1 MDYFLNSLI
10 SGILTGLFYCLISYG
25 FSLTYRVS
33 HIINFAHGGFVLTG
47 GYISWFLWNNY
58 KINPLYSIILILPL
72 NNILA
77 ILLFIPTV
85 KFKNHR
91 ETLSLILTLGMALLM
106 QGIIILIFGADYRV
120 MDASQ
125 FLNPIEIGQFNVPG
139 ERALASSASIIIL
152 TLSFLIYKFTYTGK
166 VLRAVSMERT
176 GAQLS
181 GVNISSLEMLIFVI
195 SAAVAGCSG
204 ILVPMLHYI
213 NPHMVIEFT
222 VLSLIVS
229 LPVESDEGLFLAG
242 LLLGISQALIISYL
256 GIQWREL
263 FIYSTL
269 LFIII
274 LKTRSLWQGFRFSFS

>member
-1 MDYFLNSLI
+1 MDYFLNSLL

-47 GYISWFLWNNY
+47 AYISWFLWINY
-58 KINPLYSIILILPL
+58 RINPLYAITPILPL
-72 NNILA
+72 NSILA
-77 ILLFIPTV
+77 LLLFIPAL
-85 KFKNHR
+85 KFKTHR
-91 ETLSLILTLGMALLM
+91 ETLSLIFTLGMALLM

-120 MDASQ
+120 MDPSQ
-125 FLNPIEIGQFNVPG
+125 FLNPIEIGQFTVPG

-152 TLSFLIYKFTYTGK
+152 MLSFLIYKFTYTGK
-166 VLRAVSMERT
+166 VLRAVSMDRM
-176 GAQLS
+176 GAQFS
-181 GVNISSLEMLIFVI
+181 GVNILSIEMSVFVI
-195 SAAVAGCSG
+195 SAGVAGCSG

-213 NPHMVIEFT
+213 NPHMVIELT

-229 LPVESDEGLFLAG
+229 LPVESDEGLFLTG

-274 LKTRSLWQGFRFSFS
+274 LKTRGLWRGF